1 MAQIGSQTFDHAEQA
16 SHSAERRA
24 RNWPPRHLSRR
35 VSALIWGLRVYV
47 VMMVGVVAV
56 QLVHLM

>member
-1 MAQIGSQTFDHAEQA
+1 MAQILGHAEQA
-16 SHSAERRA
+16 SRSAERRG
-24 RNWPPRHLSRR
+24 RSWPPRHLSRR
-35 VSALIWGLRVYV
+35 VSALIWGLRIYV

>member
-1 MAQIGSQTFDHAEQA
+1 MAQILGHAEQA
-16 SHSAERRA
+16 SRSAERRG
-24 RNWPPRHLSRR
+24 RSWPPRHLSRR